1 MQAGYPTGSTFKPVT
16 ASAGMVNLGYTGDT
30 VLDCPDAFSLPGNT
44 QAWHD
49 WIPGGQG
56 QLTLHN
62 AIMRSCNTVFN
73 KMGADLDTKDPNL
86 LPTMARAF
94 GFGSP
99 TGIPELAEIS
109 GIVPD
114 PQWKEANVGD
124 FWARGDAVN
133 FAIGQGFFVA
143 SPLQLTNMFAA
154 IANGGTLWTPHLTLD
169 IVKLD
174 GSIVVKG
181 EAKERGKLPLNTDQ
195 LAVLQSA
202 MYDVINSPNGTAT
215 IPFQGEEH
223 RVSGKTGTEETGI
236 EAQKTNAWF
245 GSFTP
250 SDAPKITVI
259 TMVEGGSAGSV
270 AAAPV
275 ARKIIDAWYAAYP
288 Q

>member
-1 MQAGYPTGSTFKPVT
+1 
-16 ASAGMVNLGYTGDT
+16 
-30 VLDCPDAFSLPGNT
+30 
-44 QAWHD
+44 
-49 WIPGGQG
+49 
-56 QLTLHN
+56 
-62 AIMRSCNTVFN
+62 MRSCNTVFN
-73 KMGADLDTKDPNL
+73 KMGADLDEKDPML
-86 LPTMARAF
+86 LPNMARAF

-99 TGIPELAEIS
+99 TGIPELVEIA

-114 PQWKEANVGD
+114 PQWKQENVGD
-124 FWARGDAVN
+124 YWARGDAVN

-143 SPLQLTNMFAA
+143 SPLQLTDMYGA
-154 IANGGTLWTPHLTLD
+154 IANGGTLWVPHLTLD

-181 EAKERGKLPLNTDQ
+181 ENKERGKLPINADQ
-195 LAVLQSA
+195 LAVLQGA

-215 IPFQGEEH
+215 TAFVGEEH
-223 RVSGKTGTEETGI
+223 DVSGKTGTEETGI

-250 SDAPKITVI
+250 SDSPKITVI

-275 ARKIIDAWYAAYP
+275 ARKIIDAWYGFYP